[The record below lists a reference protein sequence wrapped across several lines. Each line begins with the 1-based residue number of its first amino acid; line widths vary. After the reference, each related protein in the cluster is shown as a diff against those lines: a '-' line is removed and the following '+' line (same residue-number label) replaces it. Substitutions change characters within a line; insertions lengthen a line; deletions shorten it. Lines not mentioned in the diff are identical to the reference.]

1 MRLEKGGHSDF
12 RLAIP
17 LFGANAS
24 GPMYT
29 HFDPEGNA
37 SVLIDGS
44 ALSLSIP
51 CEQNVHLYAS
61 FDGAWE
67 QAVVLFI
74 DGERYD
80 AQLGSYILRPSVLTI
95 PKREFAYELTLVAWH
110 KRSNPNA
117 SLPWVASR
125 GQRIGPVVFA
135 WDDSAEDADYRD
147 VRIKLV
153 TS

>member
-1 MRLEKGGHSDF
+1 MSIHL
-12 RLAIP
+12 
-17 LFGANAS
+17 
-24 GPMYT
+24 
-29 HFDPEGNA
+29 DPEGRE
-37 SVLIDGS
+37 SVLAADS

-51 CEQNVHLYAS
+51 SEQNVHLYAS
-61 FDGAWE
+61 FDGSWE
-67 QAVVLFI
+67 QAVVLYI
-74 DGERYD
+74 NGERFD
-80 AQLGSYILRPSVLTI
+80 AQMGSYILRPSVLTI

-125 GQRIGPVVFA
+125 GQRVGPVVFA
-135 WDDSAEDADYRD
+135 WDDSAEDGDYRD

>member
-1 MRLEKGGHSDF
+1 
-12 RLAIP
+12 
-17 LFGANAS
+17 
-24 GPMYT
+24 MYT

-37 SVLIDGS
+37 SVLSDYS
-44 ALSLSIP
+44 VLNLFIP
-51 CEQNVHLYAS
+51 AEQAVHLYAS
-61 FDGAWE
+61 FDAAWE
-67 QAVVLFI
+67 QAVVIYI
-74 DGERYD
+74 DDERHEN
-80 AQLGSYILRPSVLTI
+80 QLGNYILRPNVLII
-95 PKREFAYELTLVAWH
+95 PKREAAYELTLVAWH

-135 WDDSAEDADYRD
+135 WDDSAGDGDYRD